1 MLKLLLVG
9 YGNAAAPIA
18 WRGACL
24 GQKARRPLGEGRA
37 LRKKENKN
45 KNKSQTP
52 SLGPVA
58 AAVSTC

>member
-1 MLKLLLVG
+1 MLILLLIG

-37 LRKKENKN
+37 LRNN
-45 KNKSQTP
+45 HMSQDTP
-52 SLGPVA
+52 QPTRVQA
-58 AAVSTC
+58 AMKREADL